1 MPGIGRLKNKISIEE
16 EKEKEKPSPVSPPP
30 TPIKPKMIPGKAE
43 IEKPTSPPS
52 EVPSPETALP
62 SKWSQPPRSAPSL
75 DKPAT
80 GKPEK
85 FSPHSIREQL
95 YKKIISD
102 SQKEKLEQQQFI
114 ARIQG
119 RSGPKEESPLPSAEE
134 GKVVFQ
140 PVPQGPS
147 RMEKILV
154 RLLIVLLIAS
164 LGFLLYLVFRGYL
177 I

>member
-1 MPGIGRLKNKISIEE
+1 MPGIGRLKNKISIE
-16 EKEKEKPSPVSPPP
+16 KEKKERKPSPISPPP
-30 TPIKPKMIPGKAE
+30 TPVKPKVVPGKAE
-43 IEKPTSPPS
+43 IEKPTPPLS
-52 EVPSPETALP
+52 EVPSPETVLP

-75 DKPAT
+75 GKPAT

-85 FSPHSIREQL
+85 SSPHSIREQL
-95 YKKIISD
+95 YQKIVSD
-102 SQKEKLEQQQFI
+102 PQKEKLEQQQFI

-119 RSGPKEESPLPSAEE
+119 KSGPEEGSSLPSAEE
-134 GKVVFQ
+134 EKVVFQ